1 MASNE
6 MRNEFY
12 TRTNRYTDNM
22 GASLTQQNDDDSITG
37 IAQDQHLSQRNGCPK
52 VIEPRNGRPNYFER
66 HVGSKHLTG
75 NHGNANKHGHSDSST
90 LNQPAAHST
99 ATQPSSKHETY
110 EYQPRVLSSI
120 EEVLSEDHWSPSE
133 PVDSDQTWSEL
144 AQLRDESEQFQ
155 HEDSIELGQ
164 DFQSHAGLTQNH
176 ESSGPSGLMS
186 NRGLAQSHAT
196 EEPGGFMGVNRLHGI
211 NGDLGVNGL
220 WSNGFG
226 QMQPESDGLIWSHG
240 LGLTQGNELQGIDKF
255 QHTLSVISGLTSS
268 QRLSGINARGNGN
281 EFSDI
286 TTPKY
291 VETEGLDIASSSGF
305 VDDYAINP
313 DTVFKNAA
321 LQQMTTEV
329 GLTLLGMS

>member
-6 MRNEFY
+6 SRNEFY
-12 TRTNRYTDNM
+12 TRTNRYSGNM
-22 GASLTQQNDDDSITG
+22 GASLTQQNDGDSATG
-37 IAQDQHLSQRNGCPK
+37 IAQDKQLSQHSDGPK
-52 VIEPRNGRPNYFER
+52 VMQTSNERPNYFQR
-66 HVGSKHLTG
+66 HVGSKQSTG
-75 NHGNANKHGHSDSST
+75 NIKQHGHSESST
-90 LNQPAAHST
+90 LHQPAVHST

-120 EEVLSEDHWSPSE
+120 EEVLSEDHWSPPE
-133 PVDSDQTWSEL
+133 PLDSDQTWSEL
-144 AQLRDESEQFQ
+144 EQLRDDSEQLQ

-164 DFQSHAGLTQNH
+164 DFQSHAGLTQDH
-176 ESSGPSGLMS
+176 ESSRPSGLTS
-186 NRGLAQSHAT
+186 NRGLTQIHAT
-196 EEPGGFMGVNRLHGI
+196 EEPCGFKCVNGI

-220 WSNGFG
+220 WSHGFRRIS
-226 QMQPESDGLIWSHG
+226 QQIQPESDRLIWSRG
-240 LGLTQGNELQGIDKF
+240 LGLTQGNELQGIEEF

-281 EFSDI
+281 EFSEI
-286 TTPKY
+286 TTPKF

-329 GLTLLGMS
+329 GLT